1 MNSTQ
6 KTNKPLYKLLLM
18 LGVSVLV
25 MVGCSQTDISK
36 QLTENTNT
44 PPTEEELAQVQ
55 QQIYEVQVDEYNR
68 KLGLAEIDYQAR
80 EQRLLD
86 AINEAELD
94 RDEPLN
100 TIPVYD
106 QLIEFQTSTYY
117 QLVNNLNQF

>member
-18 LGVSVLV
+18 IGVSVLV

-55 QQIYEVQVDEYNR
+55 QQIFEVQVDEYNR

-117 QLVNNLNQF
+117 QLVNNLNQL

>member
-18 LGVSVLV
+18 IGVSVLV
-25 MVGCSQTDISK
+25 MVGCTDIST

-94 RDEPLN
+94 REEPLN

-117 QLVNNLNQF
+117 QLVNNLNQL

>member
-6 KTNKPLYKLLLM
+6 KTTKPLYKVLLM
-18 LGVSVLV
+18 IGVSVLV
-25 MVGCSQTDISK
+25 MVGCSQTG
-36 QLTENTNT
+36 NT
-44 PPTEEELAQVQ
+44 PPTEEEIAQVQ

-117 QLVNNLNQF
+117 QLVNNLNQM